1 MRRILPYLF
10 SLLIFTGAKAE
21 SVGLVLSGGGA
32 KGIAHIGVIQALED
46 NGIPIDYVTG
56 TSMGAIVGAMY
67 AMGLTPSEMME
78 IIKSPDF
85 ESWSKGEI
93 SKKQIFYFRR
103 PDPSPQFVSFDLSL
117 NERDKRFTTHL
128 LPTNLINP
136 IPMNVGFLYLFSPAT
151 GQCRGNFDN
160 LFVPFRSVASDVYN
174 KRAVV
179 FSRGDLG
186 DAVRA
191 SMTFPFVF
199 KPIEIDSILL
209 YDGGIYNNFPID
221 VMQEDFNPDFIIGC
235 KVASNPGKPKEG
247 DLMAQLDAMVMQ
259 KTDYSVPEDKG
270 VLISFNLSGQVGLL
284 DFPKADMIYRIG
296 YEKGLQYADS
306 IKSRISRRVTPE
318 SRQLKRMQYR
328 SRTPEVKFD
337 KVTVNGGTHSQQ
349 TYIRKQFEAV
359 QDSLGHIDMNGF
371 DIAYYKLVSDSKI
384 SDLIP
389 HGVYNDTTGLYTLVL
404 DAKIK
409 DNISFGFGAYIS
421 SGNTNQIYLDAKYR
435 TLSLYSLDLDLNGYL
450 GRSYNSAMFSAK
462 LELPW
467 KIPMYLKMYG
477 CFSKK
482 KYYESEKLFIQTESP
497 TFITNQEAYVKLR
510 LGLPFLNSSKT
521 EITVGYGYLTDAYYP
536 SNYLDFTTTKQ
547 DKSNY
552 SLFMGSVKFESNTLN
567 SIMYPIRG
575 SRITISGEFVLG
587 KETYIQESIVG
598 NRYSDNHSWLQLNAG
613 AEYYLTPIKKF
624 SLGFVGD
631 MVISSKSFFATYT
644 STIVQ
649 APAFTPTPHSKTV
662 FNEAFRANQYVA
674 GGIVPVWNI
683 VNNLQLRGE
692 FYCFV
697 PFFEIKQDMNGL
709 PYYGKFMD
717 SVKYMGEV
725 SLVYNLPFAAISMF
739 SNYYSYPARNWNF
752 GLALGVLLY
761 NPRFLE

>member
-1 MRRILPYLF
+1 MRRIIHILLGLLMF
-10 SLLIFTGAKAE
+10 SGVKAE

-46 NGIPIDYVTG
+46 SGIPIDYITG

-67 AMGLTPSEMME
+67 AMGLTPAEMME
-78 IIKSPDF
+78 IIKSSDF
-85 ESWSKGEI
+85 ESWSRGEI

-103 PDPSPQFVSFDLSL
+103 PDPSPQFVSFDISL
-117 NERDKRFTTHL
+117 DGSDKKFAAHL

-136 IPMNVGFLYLFSPAT
+136 IPMNAGFLYLFSPAT
-151 GQCRGNFDN
+151 GQCGGDFDK
-160 LFVPFRSVASDVYN
+160 LFVPYRSVASDVYN

-179 FSRGDLG
+179 FDSGDLG

-199 KPIEIDSILL
+199 KPIEVDSTLL
-209 YDGGIYNNFPID
+209 YDGGIYNNFPVD

-235 KVASNPGKPKEG
+235 KVASNPVKPKED

-296 YEKGLQYADS
+296 YEKGIQYADS
-306 IKSRISRRVTPE
+306 IKKRVTRRVSPQ
-318 SRQLKRMQYR
+318 SRQLMRMQYR
-328 SRTPEVKFD
+328 SRTPDVKFD
-337 KVTVNGGTHSQQ
+337 KIVVKGGNHSQRM
-349 TYIRKQFEAV
+349 YIRRQFEAV
-359 QDSLGHIDMNGF
+359 EDSLGIIDMDGF
-371 DIAYYKLVSDSKI
+371 DAAYYKLVSDSKI
-384 SDLIP
+384 SDLVP
-389 HGVYNDTTGLYTLVL
+389 HGIYNDTTGLYTLVL

-409 DNISFGFGAYIS
+409 DNIALGFGAYIS

-435 TLSLYSLDLDLNGYL
+435 TLNLYSLDLDLNGYL
-450 GRSYNSAMFSAK
+450 GRAYNSSMFSAK
-462 LELPW
+462 LELPR
-467 KIPMYLKMYG
+467 KIPMYLKLYG
-477 CFSKK
+477 CFSRK
-482 KYYESEKLFIQTESP
+482 KYYENEKLFIQTESP

-510 LGLPFLNSSKT
+510 LGLPFLNSSKA
-521 EITVGYGYLTDAYYP
+521 EITVGYGYLTDKYYP
-536 SNYLDFTTTKQ
+536 SNYLDFTSTKQ
-547 DKSNY
+547 DESNY

-567 SIMYPIRG
+567 SIMYPTQG
-575 SRITISGEFVLG
+575 SRITISGEFVIG
-587 KETYIQESIVG
+587 KETYIQESVKG
-598 NRYSDNHSWLQLNAG
+598 NRYKDKHSWLQLNAG
-613 AEYYLTPIKKF
+613 AEYYLNPVRKF

-674 GGIVPVWNI
+674 AGVVPVWNI
-683 VNNLQLRGE
+683 INNLQLRGE
-692 FYCFV
+692 LYCFV
-697 PFFEIKQDMNGL
+697 PFFEIRQDANGL

-725 SLVYNLPFAAISMF
+725 SLVYNLPFASISMF
-739 SNYYSYPARNWNF
+739 TNYYSYPARNWNF
-752 GLALGVLLY
+752 GLALGILLN